1 LSNARRRQ
9 PLRPLSR
16 LALAAAEGTP
26 PQTRPARIVHVGL
39 GAFHRAHQAWF
50 TDRALDG
57 ADWGIAAFTGR
68 SPQAAL
74 ELAPQ
79 DGLFTLIERAAEG
92 DRASVIASIVEAVDG
107 ADVARFLSLLSLSS
121 TAIVTLTITEAGY
134 RLDPGGQ
141 PNTGDRLLATDLR
154 WIAAAASHEDLLEG
168 SASAPRTALGR
179 LLAGLEAR
187 RRADG
192 GPVAIVPCDNMPSNG
207 ALLASGLRAMAAY
220 AGGELVEWIDH
231 NVSFV
236 STSVDRITPKTTAAD
251 LAKAAALTGWQ
262 DRAPVVTEPFADWI
276 LSGDFPAGRPAWE
289 SAGARFVSDIEPFER
304 RKLWLLNGAHSLLA
318 YAGLERGYATVAE
331 ALADRSCLEW
341 VNEYWDEAAR
351 HLPTDQLDIAG
362 YRAALLDRFANP
374 RIAYKLE
381 QIATDGVNKLRV
393 RIAPVVLAER
403 GEGGDA
409 AASVRV
415 LAAWVSLIL
424 RGADLADSESAAIA
438 AARDNRSAVAVNE
451 LVALVEPRLVDD
463 ASVMSAI
470 RQLVAESSRR

>member
-1 LSNARRRQ
+1 MHL
-9 PLRPLSR
+9 
-16 LALAAAEGTP
+16 
-26 PQTRPARIVHVGL
+26 GL

-57 ADWGIAAFTGR
+57 AEWGIAAFTGR

-74 ELAPQ
+74 QLAPQ
-79 DGLFTLIERAAEG
+79 DGLFTLIERAADG

-107 ADVARFLSLLSLSS
+107 ADLARFLSLLSLSS
-121 TAIVTLTITEAGY
+121 TAIVTITITEAGY
-134 RLDPGGQ
+134 RLDRGGQ
-141 PNTGDRLLATDLR
+141 PTAGDRLVAADLR
-154 WIAAAASHEDLLEG
+154 WIAAAASRADLLEG
-168 SASAPRTALGR
+168 GSARAPQTALGR

-187 RRADG
+187 RRAG
-192 GPVAIVPCDNMPSNG
+192 AGPVAIVPCDNMPSNG
-207 ALLASGLRAMAAY
+207 ALVASGLRAMAAY
-220 AGGELVEWIDH
+220 AEGELVEWIDH

-251 LAKAAALTGWQ
+251 VGKAAALTGWQ

-276 LSGDFPAGRPAWE
+276 LSGDFPEGRPAWE

-331 ALADRSCLEW
+331 ALVDPTCLDW
-341 VNEYWDEAAR
+341 LNEYWDEAAR
-351 HLPTDQLDIAG
+351 HLPTDQLDVGG
-362 YRAALLDRFANP
+362 YREALLDRFANP

-393 RIAPVVLAER
+393 RVAPVVLAER
-403 GEGGDA
+403 GEGRDA

-415 LAAWVSLIL
+415 LASWVSLIL
-424 RGADLADSESAAIA
+424 RGAGFADSESAAIA
-438 AARDNRSAVAVNE
+438 AARDNRSAVAMSE
-451 LVALVEPRLVDD
+451 LVSLIEPRLVDD
-463 ASVMSAI
+463 TLVMTAI
-470 RQLVAESSRR
+470 RQLAAEPSAS